1 MKHKERLDRRAFVK
15 IALGTAGAAAASSL
29 LQGCARALFAV
40 DPTASPPPSATPSP
54 LEPLAPAASAT
65 DTPFPTPTPPVDTV
79 GRVALVKTQDRSQ
92 GVSRALDLLGVNPV
106 QGKDIFLKPN
116 FNSADPFPGSTHAET
131 LAALVEKLSEMQAGH
146 IIIGDRSGMGDTRA
160 VMQSKGVF
168 NLADELGLST
178 LVFDELP
185 AEDWQLIAPES
196 SHWSRGFAVPRPVL
210 QAEGVV
216 QTCCLKT
223 HRYGGHFTLSLKNS
237 VGVAAK
243 RIPGY
248 AYDYM
253 TELHNSAH
261 QRRMI
266 AEINQAYQ
274 PDLILLDGVEAF
286 VEGGPARG
294 LKVAPGVILAA
305 VDRVALDA
313 VGVAILRYYGTTT
326 QVAAGSIFAQEQIA
340 RAVEL
345 GLGVSGPEG
354 VELITGDEASEAFA
368 TPIRDLLAAG

>member
-1 MKHKERLDRRAFVK
+1 VR
-15 IALGTAGAAAASSL
+15 
-29 LQGCARALFAV
+29 
-40 DPTASPPPSATPSP
+40 
-54 LEPLAPAASAT
+54 
-65 DTPFPTPTPPVDTV
+65 
-79 GRVALVKTQDRSQ
+79 
-92 GVSRALDLLGVNPV
+92 RALDLLGVNPV
-106 QGKDIFLKPN
+106 RGKPIFLKPN
-116 FNSADPFPGSTHAET
+116 FNSADPFPGSTHQDT
-131 LAALVEKLSEMQAGH
+131 LLALVEKLREMRVGQ
-146 IIIGDRSGMGDTRA
+146 ITIGDRSGMGDTQA
-160 VMQSKGVF
+160 VMQSKGIF
-168 NLADELGLST
+168 SMADELGLET
-178 LVFDELP
+178 LVFDDLT
-185 AEDWQLIAPES
+185 AEDWQLVQPEG
-196 SHWSRGFAVPRPVL
+196 SHWKKGYAVPKPLL

-253 TELHNSAH
+253 TELHNSVH

-274 PDLILLDGVEAF
+274 PDLVLLDGIEAF

-294 LKVAPGVILAA
+294 KKVAPGVILAA

-313 VGVAILRYYGTTT
+313 VGVAILRYYGTTA

-345 GLGVSGPEG
+345 GLGVEGPEG
-354 VELITGDEASEAFA
+354 IDLVTDDETSEAFA
-368 TPIRDLLAAG
+368 AQIRDLLTAS